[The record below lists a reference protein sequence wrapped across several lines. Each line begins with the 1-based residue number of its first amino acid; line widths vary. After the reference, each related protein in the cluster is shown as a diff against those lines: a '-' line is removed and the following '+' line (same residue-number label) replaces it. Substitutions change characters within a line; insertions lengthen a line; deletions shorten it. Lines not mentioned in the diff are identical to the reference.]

1 MVLFTLFILFLTI
14 IIKIMC
20 TSLSQVS
27 CSNSSTV
34 TPSSGSDSLLSP
46 VGSISRPKSLTNS
59 SLCSE
64 SATSSVSS
72 LTSNYPKAPGFERE
86 DQVPSLLSSASEE
99 IKQCIIGI
107 YFSYCLFI
115 FYLLFAISFQFEY
128 IFFHVHTLFT
138 LFTLPGVFVVPH
150 RTFPISRDNFF
161 QTLQLQKNVAHSHR
175 LTHSIPRTTVIILR
189 ARRGRHGH
197 VTCQV

>member
-1 MVLFTLFILFLTI
+1 MSFSAVITFRIMILFILCFNHF
-14 IIKIMC
+14 IKTMC
-20 TSLSQVS
+20 ASLSQVS

-86 DQVPSLLSSASEE
+86 DQVHRLLSSALGGIQHIDNVGPDSY
-99 IKQCIIGI
+99 CFIGI
-107 YFSYCLFI
+107 FLSHCFIYPLIHYLQCHFSFWAIFPWFALFMC
-115 FYLLFAISFQFEY
+115 SQ
-128 IFFHVHTLFT
+128 
-138 LFTLPGVFVVPH
+138 PKKK
-150 RTFPISRDNFF
+150 R
-161 QTLQLQKNVAHSHR
+161 
-175 LTHSIPRTTVIILR
+175 
-189 ARRGRHGH
+189 
-197 VTCQV
+197 